1 MMNYNLGDKMKK
13 YNYDIVVIGGGA
25 AGLTAAFTANGL
37 NKKVALIEKDRLGGE
52 CTWKG
57 CVPSKALLK
66 SAKVAHQ
73 IQEADKYGV
82 KSDFEIDD
90 KRVMDYVHSVQE
102 KIYQKE
108 NPKVLAE
115 KGIDFIDAQAEF
127 VDNHTL
133 KVGENKISADKIII
147 ASGSLPFIPAIEGVE
162 KISYLSNENLFEL
175 EKLPES
181 LLIIGGGPIGIEMA
195 QAFNR
200 LGVEVSLVQ
209 RSEQILKKEE
219 ASFSQRLRKKLAQ
232 EGVNFFIGFEAV
244 KFEKKDKIILTAAD
258 NNGDV
263 KQIKAEK
270 VLIAAGRK
278 ANVESLKLDKI
289 GLKTSRQGIVTD
301 KKMRTNINNIYAC
314 GDVVG
319 PYRFSHI
326 SYQEGITAAVN
337 AVSPLAFK
345 KMNYENII
353 WVTFTDPELAHL
365 ALTEAEAK
373 EKYGNQIKV
382 YELDYSDLD
391 RAVTESENGKAKFI
405 CDKRGKL
412 LGAHIIGDRAGEIIH
427 ACQILKTFNL
437 PLKKLQSV
445 IHAYPTYS
453 EIIRDAAKKSYIS
466 EWENR
471 LEFLNKFS

>member
-1 MMNYNLGDKMKK
+1 
-13 YNYDIVVIGGGA
+13 
-25 AGLTAAFTANGL
+25 
-37 NKKVALIEKDRLGGE
+37 
-52 CTWKG
+52 
-57 CVPSKALLK
+57 
-66 SAKVAHQ
+66 
-73 IQEADKYGV
+73 
-82 KSDFEIDD
+82 
-90 KRVMDYVHSVQE
+90 
-102 KIYQKE
+102 
-108 NPKVLAE
+108 
-115 KGIDFIDAQAEF
+115 
-127 VDNHTL
+127 
-133 KVGENKISADKIII
+133 
-147 ASGSLPFIPAIEGVE
+147 
-162 KISYLSNENLFEL
+162 
-175 EKLPES
+175 
-181 LLIIGGGPIGIEMA
+181 MA

-219 ASFSQRLRKKLAQ
+219 ASFSQSLRKKLAQ